1 MLTHFTHQQIA
12 DLEERKRIAM
22 INSLSGFKSLNL
34 IGTINKEGQTN
45 LAIFNSVMHIGAN
58 PALMGFISRPDSVER
73 HTLENIKQTGYYT
86 INHVNKDIFEKAHQ
100 TSARYQR
107 EQSEFDAAGLNIDYK
122 NNFAA
127 PFVQESN
134 IQMGLIFKEI
144 VSIKSNDTQLI
155 VGEVV
160 DLYFP
165 GEIWEETGIIDIEK
179 AGTITGSSLDGYHT
193 TQLIKRMKYA
203 KPQLLQ

>member
-34 IGTINKEGQTN
+34 IGTVNKEGETN

-58 PALMGFISRPDSVER
+58 PPLMGFISRPDSVER
-73 HTLENIKQTGYYT
+73 HTVENLKQTGFYT

-107 EQSEFDAAGLNIDYK
+107 KQSEFDAAGLKIDFK

-134 IQMGLIFKEI
+134 IQMGLRLKEI
-144 VSIKSNDTQLI
+144 VSIKSNGTQLI
-155 VGEVV
+155 VGEIV

-165 GEIWEETGIIDIEK
+165 DEIWEEAGIIDIEK
-179 AGTITGSSLDGYHT
+179 AGTIAGSSLDGYHT
-193 TQLIKRMKYA
+193 TKLIKRMKYA
-203 KPQLLQ
+203 KP

>member
-1 MLTHFTHQQIA
+1 MLTHFTNQQIA
-12 DLEERKRIAM
+12 HLEERKRIAM

-34 IGTINKEGQTN
+34 IGTVNKEGETN

-58 PALMGFISRPDSVER
+58 PPLMGFISRPDSVER
-73 HTLENIKQTGYYT
+73 HTVENIKQTGFYT

-107 EQSEFDAAGLNIDYK
+107 KQSEFAAAGLKIDFK

-134 IQMGLIFKEI
+134 IQMGLRLKEI
-144 VSIKSNDTQLI
+144 VSIKSNGTQLI
-155 VGEVV
+155 VGEIV

-165 GEIWEETGIIDIEK
+165 GEIWEEAGIIDIEK
-179 AGTITGSSLDGYHT
+179 AGTIAGSSLDGYHT
-193 TQLIKRMKYA
+193 TKLIKRMKYA
-203 KPQLLQ
+203 KP

>member
-1 MLTHFTHQQIA
+1 MLTHFTNQQIA
-12 DLEERKRIAM
+12 DLEERKRTAM

-73 HTLENIKQTGYYT
+73 HTLENIKQTSYYT
-86 INHVNKDIFEKAHQ
+86 INHVNKDIFEKSHQ
-100 TSARYQR
+100 TSARYKR

-122 NNFAA
+122 NNFEA
-127 PFVQESN
+127 PFVLESN
-134 IQMGLIFKEI
+134 VQMSLLLKEI
-144 VSIKSNDTQLI
+144 VSIKSNGTQLI
-155 VGEVV
+155 VGEIV

-165 GEIWEETGIIDIEK
+165 GEIWEETGIIDIER
-179 AGTITGSSLDGYHT
+179 AGTIAGSSLDGYHT
-193 TQLIKRMKYA
+193 TQLITRMKYA
-203 KPQLLQ
+203 KPQQT

>member
-1 MLTHFTHQQIA
+1 MLTYFTNQQIA

-45 LAIFNSVMHIGAN
+45 LAIFNSVIHIGAN

-107 EQSEFDAAGLNIDYK
+107 EQSEFDAAGLKIDYK
-122 NNFAA
+122 NNFTA

-134 IQMGLIFKEI
+134 IQMGLTLKEI
-144 VSIKSNDTQLI
+144 VSIKSNGTQLI
-155 VGEVV
+155 VGEIV

-165 GEIWEETGIIDIEK
+165 DEIWEETGIIDIEK
-179 AGTITGSSLDGYHT
+179 AGTIAGSSLDGYHI
-193 TQLIKRMKYA
+193 TQLIKRMKYE
-203 KPQLLQ
+203 KPQQF

>member
-1 MLTHFTHQQIA
+1 MLTHFTNQQIA
-12 DLEERKRIAM
+12 DLEERKRTAM

-34 IGTINKEGQTN
+34 IGTVNKEGQTN

-58 PALMGFISRPDSVER
+58 TPLIGFISRPDSVER
-73 HTLENIKQTGYYT
+73 HTVENIKQTGFYT
-86 INHVNKDIFEKAHQ
+86 INHVNTGIFEKAHQ

-107 EQSEFDAAGLNIDYK
+107 EQSEFDAAGLKIDYK

-134 IQMGLIFKEI
+134 IQIGLMLKEI
-144 VSIKSNDTQLI
+144 VSIKSNGTQLI
-155 VGEVV
+155 VGEIV

-165 GEIWEETGIIDIEK
+165 GEVWEETGIIDIEK
-179 AGTITGSSLDGYHT
+179 AGTIAGSSLDGYHT
-193 TQLIKRMKYA
+193 TELIKRMKYA
-203 KPQLLQ
+203 KPQQS

>member
-1 MLTHFTHQQIA
+1 MLTHLTHQQIT

-45 LAIFNSVMHIGAN
+45 LSIFNSVMHIGAN
-58 PALMGFISRPDSVER
+58 PPLIGFISRPDSVER
-73 HTLENIKQTGYYT
+73 HTLENLKQTNYYT

-100 TSARYQR
+100 TSARYKR
-107 EQSEFDAAGLNIDYK
+107 EQSEFDAAGLKTDYK
-122 NNFAA
+122 NNFVA
-127 PFVQESN
+127 PFVLESN
-134 IQMGLIFKEI
+134 VQMGLLLKEI
-144 VSIKSNDTQLI
+144 VSIKSNGTQLI
-155 VGEVV
+155 VGEIL

-165 GEIWEETGIIDIEK
+165 SEIWEEKGIIDIEK
-179 AGTITGSSLDGYHT
+179 AGTIAGSSLDCYHN

-203 KPQLLQ
+203 KPQ

>member
-1 MLTHFTHQQIA
+1 MLTYFTNQQIA

-58 PALMGFISRPDSVER
+58 PALMGLISRPDSVER

-107 EQSEFDAAGLNIDYK
+107 ERSEFDAVGLNIDYK
-122 NNFAA
+122 NNFVA

-134 IQMGLIFKEI
+134 IQMGLLLKEI
-144 VSIKSNDTQLI
+144 VSIKSNGTQLI
-155 VGEVV
+155 VGEIV

-165 GEIWEETGIIDIEK
+165 GEIWEETGIIDIER
-179 AGTITGSSLDGYHT
+179 AGTIAGSSLDGYHT

-203 KPQLLQ
+203 KTQ